1 MDDPHKKIEILQEEL
16 ATWRNL
22 RGSEVELNK
31 QLKDYNKKLELSLEY
46 LIKVN
51 EDLLSK
57 MVKLR
62 ELLLK

>member
-1 MDDPHKKIEILQEEL
+1 MDDLHKKIEVLQEEI

-22 RGSEVELNK
+22 RGSEVEMNK
-31 QLKDYNKKLELSLEY
+31 ELKEYNKKLELSLEY

-51 EDLLSK
+51 ENLLSRV
-57 MVKLR
+57 VKLR

>member
-1 MDDPHKKIEILQEEL
+1 MDDLHKKIEVLQEEL

-22 RGSEVELNK
+22 RGSEVEMNK
-31 QLKDYNKKLELSLEY
+31 ELKEYNKKLELSLEY

-51 EDLLSK
+51 EDLLSRV
-57 MVKLR
+57 VKLR

>member
-1 MDDPHKKIEILQEEL
+1 MDNLHKKIEVLQEEI

-22 RGSEVELNK
+22 RGSEVEINK
-31 QLKDYNKKLELSLEY
+31 ELKEYNKKLELSLEY

-51 EDLLSK
+51 ENLLSRV
-57 MVKLR
+57 VKLR

>member
-1 MDDPHKKIEILQEEL
+1 MDDIHKKIEVLQEEL

-22 RGSEVELNK
+22 RGSEVEMNK

-51 EDLLSK
+51 EDLLAK
-57 MVKLR
+57 VVKLR